1 MVQSHPKLA
10 SAKTI
15 GKKKEKEGKGYK
27 KKRQRLKTTI
37 DRIP

>member
-27 KKRQRLKTTI
+27 KN
-37 DRIP
+37 DND